1 VIGYAL
7 SRKNKIVIGDVL
19 AGDKIKLLELV
30 KFKVQLNLG
39 VRGSLL
45 AKLVVQPV
53 LRKRVL
59 KAQKT
64 NNKLEKI
71 RREIALR

>member
-1 VIGYAL
+1 MIGYAL

>member
-1 VIGYAL
+1 MIGYAL

-71 RREIALR
+71 RREIALK